1 MDAYCAN
8 AVTWAADNGISKGTG
23 SGIGSGLFDS
33 ANDCTS
39 AQITAFPW
47 RLYME
52 KGD

>member
-1 MDAYCAN
+1 VDAYCAN

-23 SGIGSGLFDS
+23 SGLFDF

>member
-1 MDAYCAN
+1 VDAYCAN
-8 AVTWAADNGISKGTG
+8 AVTWAADNGISKGT
-23 SGIGSGLFDS
+23 GSGLFDS

>member
-1 MDAYCAN
+1 M
-8 AVTWAADNGISKGTG
+8 
-23 SGIGSGLFDS
+23 GSGLFDS